1 MTTNDLQ
8 DINTLLEQGA
18 TLEAVKLQKL
28 TTVSF
33 QVVLTFS
40 IKAKEEGDGCAD

>member
-1 MTTNDLQ
+1 MKINDLQ
-8 DINTLLEQGA
+8 DISTLLEQGA
-18 TLEAVKLQKL
+18 KLEAVKLQKL

-40 IKAKEEGDGCAD
+40 IGKEENDGQT

>member
-1 MTTNDLQ
+1 MTINNLQ
-8 DINTLLEQGA
+8 DISTLLELGA
-18 TLEAVKLQKL
+18 KLEAVKLQKL

-40 IKAKEEGDGCAD
+40 IKAKEESNG

>member
-8 DINTLLEQGA
+8 DISTLLALGA
-18 TLEAVKLQKL
+18 KLESVKLQKL
-28 TTVSF
+28 KTVSF

-40 IKAKEEGDGCAD
+40 IKAKEDEE

>member
-8 DINTLLEQGA
+8 DISTLLEMGA
-18 TLEAVKLQKL
+18 RLEAVELQKL

-40 IKAKEEGDGCAD
+40 IREDDCK

>member
-8 DINTLLEQGA
+8 DISTLLEQGA
-18 TLEAVKLQKL
+18 TLEAVKLQKM

-33 QVVLTFS
+33 QVVLTFA
-40 IKAKEEGDGCAD
+40 IGEEIQEDDMR